1 MGLYV
6 DCDGLIA
13 LPGLVDLHTHLREP
27 GREDA
32 ETIATGG
39 AAAARG
45 GYVAVCAMANTTP
58 VADSVSVVERVHA
71 VGVKSGQCHVQ
82 PVGAVSQGL
91 AGRELADIA
100 GIAASSATVRV
111 FSDDGNC
118 VYDAA
123 LMREA
128 LRAAKAV
135 DGVIAQHAQ
144 EPTLTVAAQVN
155 EGRASDTLGLPGW
168 PSVAEDVIVARD
180 CILARDTG
188 ARLHICHVSTEGS
201 VEVLRWA
208 KRQGCSVT
216 AEVTP
221 HHLLLT
227 EEQVIETRDPTF
239 KVNPPLRTSRDV
251 AALREA
257 VADGTIDAIA
267 TDHAPHPPSEK
278 QLGWCEAPMGM
289 LWAGRLPSRSS
300 RRSSS
305 RRGS

>member
-1 MGLYV
+1 MGPRGHGSLTASLGTLVLGRVRPLGGAPRDLAIQDGVIVDAGQASDGLYV

-100 GIAASSATVRV
+100 GMAASSATVRV

-188 ARLHICHVSTEGS
+188 ADSTSVTCRLKDRS
-201 VEVLRWA
+201 R
-208 KRQGCSVT
+208 CSVGRS
-216 AEVTP
+216 A
-221 HHLLLT
+221 
-227 EEQVIETRDPTF
+227 RDARS
-239 KVNPPLRTSRDV
+239 PLRSR
-251 AALREA
+251 LI
-257 VADGTIDAIA
+257 TF
-267 TDHAPHPPSEK
+267 
-278 QLGWCEAPMGM
+278 C
-289 LWAGRLPSRSS
+289 
-300 RRSSS
+300 
-305 RRGS
+305 